1 MRKTLALFVLAIS
14 LLVTA
19 LIIGIQR
26 PATVP
31 TPDPIPTPE
40 PELTTT
46 NTGQASITLG
56 DVIVLDGKLSNELVL
71 ANKQGQLSLLL
82 DLHAVQSGQKQR
94 PTMAI
99 SLVVDRSGSMA
110 GDKIRQAR
118 RAAQSLVSR
127 LSDEDMISIVTYS
140 SDYSL
145 DLPLTQVKG
154 QRGRINR
161 IIDEI
166 LDGGGTNLAGGMQAG
181 LETLRTIDSKAI
193 ARRLIL
199 VSDGNA
205 NQGITDPN
213 AIAGFARD
221 ARQNGITISTLGV
234 GVDFN
239 EDLMTLVA
247 QSAGGGYYYA
257 RDGEAIA
264 TAFDAELDGLVNLAA
279 RNVEVGLELGPGVSI
294 SEVFGYRTEM
304 RRGRIVV
311 PVGDMASGEHRRI
324 MIKLTTDGAANG
336 KIELG
341 GVVLSYTGANGDQ
354 EREHR
359 GALSV
364 VVTDDEGKLAST
376 EQKIVLEAFEAA
388 AAARA
393 REEAASTFQNGDKAK
408 AIDGLKKQLIRVQTE
423 NKKLASPTLTKH
435 AQEIEAT
442 LDTLNAA
449 SAASDEGKDLVK
461 SEKLRA
467 RQVFAY

>member
-1 MRKTLALFVLAIS
+1 MRKTLALFVLALS

-26 PATVP
+26 PSSTP
-31 TPDPIPTPE
+31 TPPDPIPTP
-40 PELTTT
+40 PQKIVDTS
-46 NTGQASITLG
+46 GQSTVTIG
-56 DVIVLDGKLSNELVL
+56 DVVVLDAALSNSFVV
-71 ANKQGQLSLLL
+71 ANREGALSLLV
-82 DLHAVQSGQKQR
+82 DLKANESGKAER

-99 SLVVDRSGSMA
+99 AVVVDRSGSMA

-118 RAAQSLVSR
+118 RAAKSLVAR
-127 LSDEDMISIVTYS
+127 LQDDDMISIVTYS

-145 DLPLTQVKG
+145 DLPLTQIKG
-154 QRGRINR
+154 QRARINR

-181 LETLRTIDSKAI
+181 LESLRTVDSKTI

-199 VSDGNA
+199 LSDGNA
-205 NQGITDPN
+205 NQGITDPS
-213 AIAGFARD
+213 AISNIARD

-257 RDGEAIA
+257 RDASAIA
-264 TAFDAELDGLVNLAA
+264 DSFDAELNGLVKLAA
-279 RNVEVGLELGPGVSI
+279 RNVEVGLELHPGVAI

-304 RRGRIVV
+304 RRGRIVI
-311 PVGDMASGEHRRI
+311 PVGDMAGGEHRRI
-324 MIKLTTDGAANG
+324 MIKLATESAPTG
-336 KIELG
+336 KIDLAS
-341 GVVLSYTGANGDQ
+341 VVLSYTGATSDQ

-359 GALSV
+359 GTLSV
-364 VVTDDEGKLAST
+364 AATDDESKVTTA
-376 EQKIVLEAFEAA
+376 ERAQVIEAFASAA
-388 AAARA
+388 AAQA
-393 REEAASTFQNGDKAK
+393 REEAAFSFQSGDKAK
-408 AIDGLKKQLIRVQTE
+408 AIDGLRKHLDRVRVE
-423 NKKLASPTLTKH
+423 NKKLQSPTLAKQ
-435 AQEIEAT
+435 AKEIET
-442 LDTLNAA
+442 VLDNLSSV